1 MTSPYADLAGLDLAS
16 FPCLSKGVDS
26 NVYRIGDLA
35 AKEYQRLP
43 IEEVERY
50 VSLQNGASDVLRETP
65 YRATVN
71 LDGVATELVCEEA
84 IPVDW
89 LGHSRDGKPLTFS
102 RFVEATN
109 LEKLL
114 WRPEMFEPYA
124 KSELCDPGLLS
135 FAARL
140 NAYFWNEYPTRGQD
154 ELHYH
159 VCMIS
164 RMLDRALGCT
174 GLYISKYN
182 VKLLPDPERARIR
195 LVITDLALYI
205 ERVRLAPAAAE
216 RSKAHAE

>member
-1 MTSPYADLAGLDLAS
+1 VTGTYADLAQQDLTC

-26 NVYRIGDLA
+26 IVYRIGPLV
-35 AKEYQRLP
+35 AKEYQRLSM
-43 IEEVERY
+43 EEVSRY
-50 VSLQNGASDVLRETP
+50 VSLQNGASDILRKTP
-65 YRATVN
+65 YRATIN
-71 LDGVATELVCEEA
+71 LDGAATEIVADDA
-84 IPVDW
+84 IRVDW
-89 LGHSRDGKPLTFS
+89 LGRSRDGKPLTFS

-124 KSELCDPGLLS
+124 KAELRDPELLS

-154 ELHYH
+154 EFHYH

-164 RMLDRALGCT
+164 RLLDRTLGCE

-182 VKLLPDPERARIR
+182 VKLLPGSQGARIR
-195 LVITDLALYI
+195 LVVTDLALYI
-205 ERVRLAPAAAE
+205 ERVRLAPAVAE
-216 RSKAHAE
+216 RSTADAD